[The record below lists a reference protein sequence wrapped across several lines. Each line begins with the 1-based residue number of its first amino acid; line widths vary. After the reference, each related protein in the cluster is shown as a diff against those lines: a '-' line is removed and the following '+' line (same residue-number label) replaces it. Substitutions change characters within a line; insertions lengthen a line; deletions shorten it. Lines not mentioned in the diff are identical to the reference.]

1 MNFISHLLM
10 HLGQIVAYILIFSI
24 LVAAS
29 GTIAGVLF
37 QLIKD
42 RVSDSWYAW
51 AMGAGALST
60 AIFSI
65 YNLIHTGLLSAIIGA
80 LGILGALVIA
90 LALTGFVLA
99 MWDSITDVD
108 ITEGS

>member
-1 MNFISHLLM
+1 M

-24 LVAAS
+24 LAAAS

-42 RVSDSWYAW
+42 RVSDSWHAW
-51 AMGAGALST
+51 AMGAGFLGGALST